1 MSHPCSPNPQENETG
16 GWLWAWL
23 LSYYEA
29 HFIYMRPFLKQ
40 TKKTHKEK
48 PGMVFCTPLIPVI
61 KMQSLADP
69 CELEGSLVFI
79 VGAGTVSDA

>member
-1 MSHPCSPNPQENETG
+1 
-16 GWLWAWL
+16 
-23 LSYYEA
+23 
-29 HFIYMRPFLKQ
+29 MRPFLKL

-61 KMQSLADP
+61 KMQRLADP